1 MVLFSFRPPNA
12 DYLGF
17 PATTEGIVESACK
30 SEEQGFDACMV
41 NDHILVQ
48 NEPQMVT
55 YFANTYDPLMVL
67 AYIAAKTSRIRL
79 GTSVMIMPYR
89 NPMNTAK
96 MFATLDQM
104 SGGRAIAG
112 VGAGGNEAEYERV
125 EGALPREGRPHQRVS
140 QDLESV
146 LGAGDHHI
154 PRGFLRFRGHA
165 RRAQTSAAAS
175 PGNLGRRFQPGRPSP
190 GSRIRPG
197 VGAHTDAAAGF
208 TPKHGLPEESQR
220 TDRA

>member
-1 MVLFSFRPPNA
+1 M
-12 DYLGF
+12 
-17 PATTEGIVESACK
+17 ESACK

-96 MFATLDQM
+96 MFATLDPQM

-112 VGAGGNEAEYERV
+112 VGAGGNEAEYNALRVPFHER
-125 EGALPREGRPHQRVS
+125 GRPHQRVS
-140 QDLESV
+140 QDMESL
-146 LGAGDHHI
+146 LGSRNHHV
-154 PRGFLRFRGHA
+154 PRGFLRF
-165 RRAQTSAAAS
+165 
-175 PGNLGRRFQPGRPSP
+175 
-190 GSRIRPG
+190 
-197 VGAHTDAAAGF
+197 
-208 TPKHGLPEESQR
+208 
-220 TDRA
+220 